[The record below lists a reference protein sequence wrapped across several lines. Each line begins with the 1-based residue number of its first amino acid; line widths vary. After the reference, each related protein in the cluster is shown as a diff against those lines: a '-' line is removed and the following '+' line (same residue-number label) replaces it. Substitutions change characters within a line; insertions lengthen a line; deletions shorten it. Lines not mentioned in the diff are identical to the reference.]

1 MTSYKDADSDTYII
15 GVATDQFDH
24 NDKRFVRLLRI
35 NPVYQIILTMVK
47 DLTSEAAANNGRD
60 CQQDLTDAPYKR
72 QKRITET

>member
-35 NPVYQIILTMVK
+35 HRLYEDIFTMVK
-47 DLTSEAAANNGRD
+47 DLTSGTAENNFFCR
-60 CQQDLTDAPYKR
+60 QELTDAPYKR
-72 QKRITET
+72 RKRITET